1 METEPA
7 PPPERGGADSLAV
20 RMAAGPLPVAEA
32 LRCAIALAEAL
43 REVHG
48 RGRVHAFLQPAGVAI
63 LDGQVRLV
71 PHGPAAVSPYFSPEQ
86 VEGRDLD
93 PRTDIFSLG
102 ALMYEMLS
110 GRRAFDA
117 ATRTALRMEILH
129 REPAPLENTPPA
141 LARLVRRCLEK
152 KPERR
157 VQRIEILL
165 AELKLQEIVA
175 RPVDPAQGGPRPV
188 TTLARPRR

>member
-1 METEPA
+1 
-7 PPPERGGADSLAV
+7 
-20 RMAAGPLPVAEA
+20 MAAGPLPLAEA
-32 LRCAIALAEAL
+32 LRYAIALAEAL
-43 REVHG
+43 REVHS
-48 RGRVHAFLQPAGVAI
+48 RGRVHAFLRPAGVAN

-71 PHGPAAVSPYFSPEQ
+71 PCGSAAVSPYFSPEQ

-117 ATRTALRMEILH
+117 PTRMALRLEILH
-129 REPAPLENTPPA
+129 RQPALLENVPPT

-157 VQRIEILL
+157 VQRMEILL
-165 AELKLQEIVA
+165 AELKLQEIIA
-175 RPVDPAQGGPRPV
+175 RPAGPMQPGAGTRDYPDAAALV
-188 TTLARPRR
+188 KPPSLQRRFATRLSIRG